1 MNSHKLA
8 MAITKLLIESELSIF
23 EQMKVIKNIQDTL
36 TFCKKTG
43 QEMKQQKLKL

>member
-1 MNSHKLA
+1 MSNHQLA

-23 EQMKVIKNIQDTL
+23 QQMKVIKKVQDTL